1 MAYLDKKK
9 DVVCKAKWR
18 KEHPELY
25 RKASSNYTKR
35 NQEKAREKSRRWNR
49 NNPEKLLLSSAK
61 RRAKDRGLEITID
74 VSDIVIP
81 DVCPILGITIIT
93 GSNNG
98 KQKDSSPS
106 LDRIDNTKGYI
117 KGNVWVISWR
127 ANKIK
132 SNSSLEELEK
142 MVIALRSKLKG
153 EINSS

>member
-93 GSNNG
+93 GSN
-98 KQKDSSPS
+98 
-106 LDRIDNTKGYI
+106 TKGYI